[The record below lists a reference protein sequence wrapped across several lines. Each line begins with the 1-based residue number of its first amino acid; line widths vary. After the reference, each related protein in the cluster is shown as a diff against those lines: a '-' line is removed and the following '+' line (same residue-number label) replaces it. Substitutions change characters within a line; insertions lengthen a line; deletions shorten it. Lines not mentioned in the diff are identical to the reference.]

1 MSKCPL
7 CGKVFNQFEIPSS
20 LSHSDVIDLCW
31 LRHSCSKI
39 SLPEILSLS
48 IQLTKREKSRAK
60 EYPILVAKNIK
71 TGVFTGL
78 YLLPLTFGE
87 PVVFKEV
94 KLEPGTE
101 QTLGNITRVTMNKA
115 FEPTQQQA
123 PEET

>member
-1 MSKCPL
+1 M
-7 CGKVFNQFEIPSS
+7 
-20 LSHSDVIDLCW
+20 
-31 LRHSCSKI
+31 
-39 SLPEILSLS
+39 
-48 IQLTKREKSRAK
+48 
-60 EYPILVAKNIK
+60 
-71 TGVFTGL
+71 FTGL

-123 PEET
+123 PEEEEDHQVAHSDHSEEEEDHQVAHSDHSEEEEDHQVSSE